1 MEQSKGRRLI
11 LFALPLQGHIVPMLE
26 LANLLHFKGF
36 SITVVST
43 QFNKLNPSS
52 YPHLTFEFIDEGLTE
67 SEASTKDL
75 VHLISVLNEKCAQ
88 PFKECLVRLLSDVSK
103 EPVACLITDLRFHFT
118 QPLAKSFNLP
128 RLLLRTGGASS
139 LVVYIAFPHLH
150 EKGYLPKQDSQL
162 EEPVKGFPPLK
173 VRDLPNIHTKDPE
186 QYFQMVAGRLRDE
199 TEASHGLIINTFED
213 IEGKALIRIRD
224 EFPVPIFGVGPFHK
238 PFPTTTSSGPG
249 SSVRLPQDQSCISW
263 LNTQVP
269 KSVIYAGFGSLAAI
283 SEEQFLEL
291 AWGLANSNQPFLWVV
306 RPGFVQGSEWL
317 ETLPNGFLEALNG
330 RGHIVKW
337 APQKAVLAH
346 PAVGAFW
353 THCGWNSTLECIC
366 EGVPMICMPCSAD
379 QMMNARYISDVWK
392 VGLQLD
398 HGKERGGIVK
408 TIRKLMVEK
417 EGEEIRKNMSDLTKK
432 ADLCFKPGGSSY
444 ECLEGLVKHI
454 CSLES
459 VVLQT
464 QIEAA
469 VNPSNGL

>member
-1 MEQSKGRRLI
+1 MIMHQHIFLI
-11 LFALPLQGHIVPMLE
+11 PYAYRSLAFDKLIILNYLFIFPL
-26 LANLLHFKGF
+26 
-36 SITVVST
+36 
-43 QFNKLNPSS
+43 
-52 YPHLTFEFIDEGLTE
+52 
-67 SEASTKDL
+67 
-75 VHLISVLNEKCAQ
+75 
-88 PFKECLVRLLSDVSK
+88 
-103 EPVACLITDLRFHFT
+103 
-118 QPLAKSFNLP
+118 
-128 RLLLRTGGASS
+128 
-139 LVVYIAFPHLH
+139 
-150 EKGYLPKQDSQL
+150 DSRL

-249 SSVRLPQDQSCISW
+249 SSVSLPQDQSCISW
-263 LNTQVP
+263 LNTQAP

-306 RPGFVQGSEWL
+306 RPGFVQGAEWL
-317 ETLPNGFLEALNG
+317 EALPNGFLEALNG

-417 EGEEIRKNMSDLTKK
+417 EGKEIRNNMSDLTKK
-432 ADLCFKPGGSSY
+432 ADHCFKPGGSSY

-454 CSLES
+454 CSLDS
-459 VVLQT
+459 IVLQT

-469 VNPSNGL
+469 VNPSNGLHV